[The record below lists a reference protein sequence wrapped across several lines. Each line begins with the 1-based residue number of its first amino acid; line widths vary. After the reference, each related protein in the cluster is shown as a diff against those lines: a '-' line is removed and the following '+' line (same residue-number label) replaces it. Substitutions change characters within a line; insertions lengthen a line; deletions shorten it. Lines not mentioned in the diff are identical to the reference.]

1 MVIFLG
7 VLLIAI
13 GLFICFRGIC
23 IASIFKA
30 VFGAIQGL
38 VYAFAVQLIL
48 QLLQIVTGNWL
59 FFLCVCIAVIFAY
72 LAAKREELYQRIQG
86 IINALIIGALI
97 AVIVYGLIY
106 YSAFMNNRSEGM
118 ATLAIVVAIA
128 IVAAFAAMGAKW
140 YKFFRRVGTFVI
152 VLAITAI
159 ILSMYMA
166 FWPAIL
172 LSLVIDAIVMYCLS
186 TYEKYIEFLKIA
198 AVGACVAMV
207 GIWMLL
213 DGTYMVM
220 AMTNTLS
227 RSISRLISGRT
238 ASTSYSTEMVLSS
251 IGIAVM
257 TVWGAVVQR
266 RYYDSHLDENGAFHV
281 DLSGILGKSSEIADK
296 ATDAAAE
303 KAHNIGT
310 RIQKTTRSIEKTFRR
325 NKKKIKKACLG
336 VIIAVLVVA
345 AGFGCVKLVQNVTSS
360 LKKKAQV
367 STVSTFADRQMEDLH
382 RIYPSAAFS
391 LEGVLPLEVAT
402 DGDQPG
408 YTIAFSGTIEGT
420 MYVTGWY
427 SDGAWYTDMVNIWIN
442 NPYDGII
449 EEAANLYG
457 ATLAVFYGVDS
468 GTASSRIQQ
477 EMTNNPYWKGTEL
490 TFGAANNTY
499 IWIGDTGY
507 GEWTAECGEKF

>member
-1 MVIFLG
+1 MAIVFGI
-7 VLLIAI
+7 LLIAI

-38 VYAFAVQLIL
+38 VYAFALQLIL
-48 QLLQIVTGNWL
+48 QLLQIVTGSWIY
-59 FFLCVCIAVIFAY
+59 FLCVCTAVIFAY

-97 AVIVYGLIY
+97 AVIAYGLIY
-106 YSAFMNNRSEGM
+106 YSAFMYNRSEGM

-128 IVAAFAAMGAKW
+128 IAAAFAAMGAKW

-172 LSLVIDAIVMYCLS
+172 LALVIDAIVMYCLS

-198 AVGACVAMV
+198 AVGACVAVV
-207 GIWMLL
+207 GVWMLI

-238 ASTSYSTEMVLSS
+238 ASSSYSTEMVLSS
-251 IGIAVM
+251 IGIAIM

-266 RYYDSHLDENGAFHV
+266 RYYDSHLDENGTFHA
-281 DLSGILGKSSEIADK
+281 DLSGILGRSSEIADK
-296 ATDAAAE
+296 ATGAAAE

-310 RIQKTTRSIEKTFRR
+310 GIQKT
-325 NKKKIKKACLG
+325 
-336 VIIAVLVVA
+336 
-345 AGFGCVKLVQNVTSS
+345 
-360 LKKKAQV
+360 
-367 STVSTFADRQMEDLH
+367 
-382 RIYPSAAFS
+382 
-391 LEGVLPLEVAT
+391 
-402 DGDQPG
+402 
-408 YTIAFSGTIEGT
+408 
-420 MYVTGWY
+420 
-427 SDGAWYTDMVNIWIN
+427 
-442 NPYDGII
+442 
-449 EEAANLYG
+449 
-457 ATLAVFYGVDS
+457 
-468 GTASSRIQQ
+468 
-477 EMTNNPYWKGTEL
+477 
-490 TFGAANNTY
+490 
-499 IWIGDTGY
+499 
-507 GEWTAECGEKF
+507 